1 MVFYHSGF
9 NSIRS
14 MVPDGFLQRFLRQ
27 VMEVYNVVAKTSEVI
42 VRYAETDAQGVVH
55 HATYPIWFEEGR
67 SEFLRQIGT
76 PYSEWE
82 KMGYYVVV
90 AELSLR
96 YLAPAFYED
105 QLTVETSLQRL
116 KKRLIEFSYRILR
129 GDELIVQG
137 SSRHLIVGPDKLPRA
152 LAGDFYQRLND
163 LLAEQET
170 A

>member
-1 MVFYHSGF
+1 M
-9 NSIRS
+9 
-14 MVPDGFLQRFLRQ
+14 
-27 VMEVYNVVAKTSEVI
+27 VAKINDVI

-67 SEFLRQIGT
+67 SSFLRQIGS

-82 KMGYYVVV
+82 KMGYFVVV
-90 AELSLR
+90 ADLSVR

-129 GDELIVQG
+129 DDELIVQG
-137 SSRHLIVGPDKLPRA
+137 SSRHLIVGPDKQPRA
-152 LAGDFYQRLND
+152 LETSFFDRLNQ
-163 LLAEQET
+163 LLATQEVE
-170 A
+170 